1 LKIAARAWNSEPMP
15 PRNHTRERMA
25 SDSQPDR
32 DTASAKIP
40 DANAD
45 NYWLRTPPVNGSAT
59 PTLS

>member
-1 LKIAARAWNSEPMP
+1 MSEPMP

-32 DTASAKIP
+32 DTASAKTP

-45 NYWLRTPPVNGSAT
+45 NYRLRTPPVNGSAA